1 MFKNTDTLVLK
12 LIICGSFMLP
22 SVMFMFYR
30 MTFGILTILF
40 IWLSL
45 IGYFGFKALEN
56 HIINRTLKS
65 VHVKVNAMN
74 HTINEAI
81 VSSSKKNEKINLA
94 DSLSIKESLYSIAS
108 ISPFNN
114 SPSMIYHSVEPLLS
128 VTLSEYGTL
137 ANHYGIK
144 FDCDFSAD
152 SQIRVIKLCPSTL
165 NKVLSI
171 VLSNAISVSRK
182 GDRIR
187 VMTKLSQSHYSLI
200 VVDDSSGITPKTL
213 RKIEKRETLSCGRR
227 VDIHNRIHYGLGLI
241 SLKRLANGRD
251 ISIHSDLVDS
261 KHCVIINIKRGISAI
276 GKSRY
281 SSF

>member
-1 MFKNTDTLVLK
+1 MFNNISTIVFK
-12 LIICGSFMLP
+12 LILCGSFMLP
-22 SVMFMFYR
+22 SVLFMFYKV
-30 MTFGILTILF
+30 TLETLTMLF
-40 IWLSL
+40 VFLSL
-45 IGYFGFKALEN
+45 IGYFGFKAFEN

-81 VSSSKKNEKINLA
+81 IYSSKKNEKISLA

-108 ISPFNN
+108 ISPFNH
-114 SPSMIYHSVEPLLS
+114 SPSMLYRSVEPLLS

-144 FDCDFSAD
+144 FEYDFSAD
-152 SQIRVIKLCPSTL
+152 SQIKVIKLCPSTL

-171 VLSNAISVSRK
+171 VLSNAISVSGK

-187 VMTKLSQSHYSLI
+187 VMTKLSQSHYSVI
-200 VVDDSSGITPKTL
+200 VLDDGSGITPATL
-213 RKIEKRETLSCGRR
+213 AKIEKRETLSCGRR
-227 VDIHNRIHYGLGLI
+227 VDIHNRVHYGLGLI

-251 ISIHSDLVDS
+251 ISIQSDQVDS
-261 KHCVIINIKRGISAI
+261 KHCVIINIDRRTG
-276 GKSRY
+276 GKAD
-281 SSF
+281 